1 MILFLMCTPTEALW
15 NKSIT
20 GQCLSSDVMTDFSYM
35 LSAYT
40 TVIDIMLAVIPIK
53 AFWKLQMKTNTKIG
67 LCIMMGLTLLS
78 AIVTII
84 KATYL
89 WLLFGA
95 EDFCE

>member
-1 MILFLMCTPTEALW
+1 M
-15 NKSIT
+15 N
-20 GQCLSSDVMTDFSYM
+20 DFSYW

-40 TVIDIMLAVIPIK
+40 TAIDILLALIPIK
-53 AFWKLQMKTNTKIG
+53 AFWKLQLKFNTKLG

-78 AIVTII
+78 AIVTIV

-95 EDFCE
+95 VDFCQGSFYY